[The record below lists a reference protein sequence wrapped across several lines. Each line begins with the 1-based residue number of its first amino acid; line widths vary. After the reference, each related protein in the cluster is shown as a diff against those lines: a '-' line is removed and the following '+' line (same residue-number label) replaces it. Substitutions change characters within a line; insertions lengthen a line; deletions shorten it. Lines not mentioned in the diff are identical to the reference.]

1 VARRDWNEGQ
11 DRNMTTTTQSREPL
25 HRRNDTF
32 LGVCEAIGED
42 FRIPA
47 NLLRLAFAGL
57 FFFQP
62 TGAIALYVVLGL
74 AVFVSRKLFPKVHSD
89 EAAVPPALV
98 PGDVPAAERAPEY
111 AEAA

>member
-1 VARRDWNEGQ
+1 
-11 DRNMTTTTQSREPL
+11 MTTDTQTREPL

-62 TGAIALYVVLGL
+62 MGAIALYAVLGL
-74 AVFVSRKLFPKVHSD
+74 GVFASRKLFPKVD
-89 EAAVPPALV
+89 AVSTTAPPAKV
-98 PGDVPAAERAPEY
+98 SGRAPAAERAAEY

>member
-1 VARRDWNEGQ
+1 
-11 DRNMTTTTQSREPL
+11 MTTTTQSREPL

-42 FRIPA
+42 FRVPA

-62 TGAIALYVVLGL
+62 MGAIALYAVLGA
-74 AVFVSRKLFPKVHSD
+74 AVFASRKLFPKVYADSAP
-89 EAAVPPALV
+89 AAPAL
-98 PGDVPAAERAPEY
+98 AAERAPQAERPDEY